1 MTQNQPN
8 PYQQNGAP
16 APNPYAAPVQQAQPY
31 AAPAQ
36 AYAPAAPAWQPGAV
50 QPQPHAQPAQPAQL
64 YAKPAQPAQ
73 PYAQPAQ
80 PAQPYAQP
88 AQPYTQPAVPYGA
101 APGQPA
107 GYYPNGYPIYPGNPY
122 YYNPQLAQQA
132 YEKRLR
138 VEKAK
143 KSLRYL
149 GNMSGLGVILFLA
162 FNTVMSLILTI
173 PGVYNLY
180 TANAVFSGAFSI
192 ISSFIYMFIPFLII
206 AFLIR
211 SKDKTVNFVP
221 FKKMNTKRAL
231 LSIPIGL
238 TICIGAN
245 IIVNIIITLFEQF
258 GFKLS
263 QQSDAL
269 AEPTTAFGLVITL
282 VSTAVM
288 PALLEEFAIR
298 GVILQPARKYGM
310 AFAIISSSVIF
321 GLMHGN
327 FIQAPFAF
335 IVGACFAFFAI
346 KCDSLW
352 IVRRGTCQNFMGDL
366 DDYKAQLLKNND
378 RNDLASDKMTSK
390 EMARK
395 EAAARRARVAPLKK
409 EIRALDEKLA
419 KLTARKQML
428 EEQLLKVYSADSSI
442 ELALLNAQIKDVE
455 EEWLRLN
462 EECEQ
467 ALKS

>member
-1 MTQNQPN
+1 
-8 PYQQNGAP
+8 
-16 APNPYAAPVQQAQPY
+16 
-31 AAPAQ
+31 
-36 AYAPAAPAWQPGAV
+36 
-50 QPQPHAQPAQPAQL
+50 
-64 YAKPAQPAQ
+64 
-73 PYAQPAQ
+73 
-80 PAQPYAQP
+80 
-88 AQPYTQPAVPYGA
+88 
-101 APGQPA
+101 
-107 GYYPNGYPIYPGNPY
+107 
-122 YYNPQLAQQA
+122 
-132 YEKRLR
+132 
-138 VEKAK
+138 
-143 KSLRYL
+143 
-149 GNMSGLGVILFLA
+149 MSGLGVILFLA

-352 IVRRGTCQNFMGDL
+352 IGVILHFINNGFSVVMG
-366 DDYKAQLLKNND
+366 YVGE
-378 RNDLASDKMTSK
+378 KMP
-390 EMARK
+390 
-395 EAAARRARVAPLKK
+395 EAAFNLMYYIIIGVVA
-409 EIRALDEKLA
+409 LA
-419 KLTARKQML
+419 GIACFVILLLTDRTFFSKSEGNIAG
-428 EEQLLKVYSADSSI
+428 EEAAILSKGQKFVAFF
-442 ELALLNAQIKDVE
+442 LNAPMIIGFVIMGLLTLQYIS
-455 EEWLRLN
+455 R
-462 EECEQ
+462 
-467 ALKS
+467 